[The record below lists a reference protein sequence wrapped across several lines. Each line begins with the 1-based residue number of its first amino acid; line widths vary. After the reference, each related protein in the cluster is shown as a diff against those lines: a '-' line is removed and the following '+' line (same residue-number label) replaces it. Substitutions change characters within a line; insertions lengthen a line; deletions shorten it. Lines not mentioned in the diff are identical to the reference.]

1 MREPQRVRHDFLVE
15 RGKNM
20 NIISKKKQGV
30 IAIICAIAMV
40 VTSLTIYNPREAKAD
55 TDYSQLTYDY
65 KNKGEA
71 YMKGAETT
79 KSQWRVAVDTSQSTG
94 DIVNWMTKGDGNLNF
109 YNDMFMN
116 VTWHGVYLNAT
127 LEINGVKVKDGA
139 EGVQLY
145 AAAEIHVNAKTWI
158 NNNAYNVVKVT
169 SADETQ
175 YVTFIVA
182 TGNKVDTS
190 TEEST
195 ELQKPAA
202 PTGLVANINDLK
214 TNYTIAFAN
223 VATATS
229 YKFYLDGK
237 LVKDITN
244 GGVVTIEELKLE
256 EGKTYTFGVSAVNA
270 AGESDISTVSVTVPS
285 KETETSTGSTEETT
299 EAFDP
304 STITEWTAVKGSTTM
319 SYYIANDAAGKVSV
333 QPEMHGDNLYAA
345 FKIAAKFKSV
355 VLNDESITPRDGAD
369 VEIAKTSFKEG
380 YNKLVVTNF
389 YGNESVTI
397 YFKVEKEEETTT
409 KPYKDGEVLVNESN
423 VIKEVPAYESGNE
436 YQNEYKNSGIKF
448 VNGKKYVAEVVV
460 SSTAAKKIK
469 LVFQKNGEKNNNDWS
484 PVADGYDVEI
494 AAGNKVKITYVFTSN
509 LNVDDGIYDIYLGS
523 VADATTLVFESKK
536 LTTYN
541 EVPAGVQTGIE
552 VVPAPAT
559 YTVTVDGA
567 PTSVAE
573 GSTYTFGD
581 NAQGYY
587 DTTNSVAYASGE
599 KITVNSDITVTSIKL
614 NVAMQKGASVRLA
627 TPTGL
632 RFQTVITS
640 GNDIA
645 VSDILNKDFVTTGTL
660 ITTFDL
666 FSANGNVLDKDSKY
680 TNLDIANSGWYND
693 EVGKF
698 CGSIIKIKTDNY
710 EKKFVGVGYATITYH
725 NGDKYSIYADVNET
739 DNARSIYYVANA
751 VKEAGYKNC
760 DAAQKAIID
769 KYLAK
774 EAF

>member
-1 MREPQRVRHDFLVE
+1 
-15 RGKNM
+15 M
-20 NIISKKKQGV
+20 NVISKKKQGI

-65 KNKGEA
+65 KNKGES

-79 KSQWRVAVDTSQSTG
+79 KSKWRVAVDTSQSTG

-109 YNDMFMN
+109 YGEMFMN
-116 VTWHGVYLNAT
+116 VTWHGVYPDAT
-127 LEINGVKVKDGA
+127 LEINGVKVEEGA
-139 EGVQLY
+139 EGVQAY
-145 AAAEIHVNAKTWI
+145 ASAEIHVNAKTWI

-169 SADETQ
+169 SKDETQ

-195 ELQKPAA
+195 ELQKPVA

-229 YKFYLDGK
+229 YKFYLDGEYK
-237 LVKDITN
+237 KDITN
-244 GGVVTIEELKLE
+244 GGIVTIEELGLKA
-256 EGKTYTFGVSAVNA
+256 GQTYKFGVSAVNK
-270 AGESDISTVSVTVPS
+270 AGESDISEISVTVPS
-285 KETETSTGSTEETT
+285 KETETTGSEETT
-299 EAFDP
+299 ETLDP
-304 STITEWTAVKGSTTM
+304 STIKDWTEVTNSNKTM
-319 SYYIANDAAGKVSV
+319 LYYIANKASDKVSV
-333 QPEMHGDNLYAA
+333 KPEMHGDNLYAA
-345 FKIAAKFKSV
+345 FTLAAKFKSV
-355 VLNDESITPRDGAD
+355 ELNGETIKPREGAD
-369 VEIAKTSFKEG
+369 IEIPKTSFSKE
-380 YNKLVVTNF
+380 YNKLVVTNY
-389 YGNESVTI
+389 YGSETVTI
-397 YFKVEKEEETTT
+397 YFKVVSATEKT
-409 KPYKDGEVLVNESN
+409 KYK
-423 VIKEVPAYESGNE
+423 
-436 YQNEYKNSGIKF
+436 
-448 VNGKKYVAEVVV
+448 
-460 SSTAAKKIK
+460 
-469 LVFQKNGEKNNNDWS
+469 
-484 PVADGYDVEI
+484 
-494 AAGNKVKITYVFTSN
+494 
-509 LNVDDGIYDIYLGS
+509 
-523 VADATTLVFESKK
+523 
-536 LTTYN
+536 
-541 EVPAGVQTGIE
+541 
-552 VVPAPAT
+552 
-559 YTVTVDGA
+559 VTVDGT
-567 PTSVAE
+567 PTEVEE

-666 FSANGNVLDKDSKY
+666 FSANGNVLNKESKY

-710 EKKFVGVGYATITYH
+710 EKKFVGVGYVTIKYNNGKTY
-725 NGDKYSIYADVNET
+725 SVCADVNET

>member
-1 MREPQRVRHDFLVE
+1 
-15 RGKNM
+15 M
-20 NIISKKKQGV
+20 NVISKKKQGI

-65 KNKGEA
+65 KNKGES

-79 KSQWRVAVDTSQSTG
+79 KSKWRVAVDTSQSTG

-109 YNDMFMN
+109 YGEMFMN
-116 VTWHGVYLNAT
+116 VTWHGVYPDAT
-127 LEINGVKVKDGA
+127 LEINGVKVEEGA
-139 EGVQLY
+139 EGVQAY
-145 AAAEIHVNAKTWI
+145 ASAEIHVNAKTWI

-169 SADETQ
+169 SKDETQ

-195 ELQKPAA
+195 ELQKPVA

-229 YKFYLDGK
+229 YKFYLDGEYK
-237 LVKDITN
+237 KDITN
-244 GGVVTIEELKLE
+244 GGIVTIEELGLKA
-256 EGKTYTFGVSAVNA
+256 GQTYKFGVSAVNK
-270 AGESDISTVSVTVPS
+270 AGESDISEISVTVPS
-285 KETETSTGSTEETT
+285 KETETTGSEETT
-299 EAFDP
+299 ETLDP
-304 STITEWTAVKGSTTM
+304 STIKDWTEVKDSKNTM
-319 SYYIANDAAGKVSV
+319 LYYIANKASDKVLV
-333 QPEMHGDNLYAA
+333 KPEMHGDNLYAA
-345 FKIAAKFKSV
+345 FTLAAKFKSV
-355 VLNDESITPRDGAD
+355 ELNGETIIPREGAD
-369 VEIAKTSFKEG
+369 IEIPKTSFSKE
-380 YNKLVVTNF
+380 YNKLVVTNH
-389 YGNESVTI
+389 YGSETVTI
-397 YFKVEKEEETTT
+397 YFKVVSATEKT
-409 KPYKDGEVLVNESN
+409 KYK
-423 VIKEVPAYESGNE
+423 
-436 YQNEYKNSGIKF
+436 
-448 VNGKKYVAEVVV
+448 
-460 SSTAAKKIK
+460 
-469 LVFQKNGEKNNNDWS
+469 
-484 PVADGYDVEI
+484 
-494 AAGNKVKITYVFTSN
+494 
-509 LNVDDGIYDIYLGS
+509 
-523 VADATTLVFESKK
+523 
-536 LTTYN
+536 
-541 EVPAGVQTGIE
+541 
-552 VVPAPAT
+552 
-559 YTVTVDGA
+559 VTVDGT
-567 PTSVAE
+567 PTEVEE

-587 DTTNSVAYASGE
+587 DKTNSVAYASGE

-645 VSDILNKDFVTTGTL
+645 ESDILNKDFVTTGTL

-666 FSANGNVLDKDSKY
+666 FSANGNVLNKDSKY

-698 CGSIIKIKTDNY
+698 CGSIIKIKTGNY

>member
-1 MREPQRVRHDFLVE
+1 
-15 RGKNM
+15 M

-94 DIVNWMTKGDGNLNF
+94 DIVNWMTTGDGNLNF
-109 YNDMFMN
+109 YGDMFMN
-116 VTWHGVYLNAT
+116 VTWHGVYPDAT
-127 LEINGVKVKDGA
+127 LEINGVKVEKGA
-139 EGVQLY
+139 EGVQVY
-145 AAAEIHVNAKTWI
+145 AAAEIHVNAKNWI

-223 VATATS
+223 VPTATS
-229 YKFYLDGK
+229 YKFYLNGTY
-237 LVKDITN
+237 VKDITN

-270 AGESDISTVSVTVPS
+270 AGESAISTVEVKVPS
-285 KETETSTGSTEETT
+285 KETETSSGSTEETT

-304 STITEWTAVKGSTTM
+304 STITDWTAVKGSTTM
-319 SYYIANDAAGKVSV
+319 SYYIANDAATKVSV
-333 QPEMHGDNLYAA
+333 KPEMHGDNLYAA
-345 FKIAAKFKSV
+345 FTLAAKFKSV
-355 VLNDESITPRDGAD
+355 SLNGEAIEPRGGAD

-380 YNKLVVTNF
+380 YDKLEVTDF
-389 YGNESVTI
+389 YGKETVTV
-397 YFKVEKEEETTT
+397 YFKVAKKEETTT

-423 VIKEVPAYESGNE
+423 VTKEVPAYEGGD
-436 YQNEYKNSGIKF
+436 YWQNEYNNAP
-448 VNGKKYVAEVVV
+448 VNYVEGKKYVAEVVV

-469 LVFQKNGEKNNNDWS
+469 MVFQRVGIWDFVDANS
-484 PVADGYDVEI
+484 GYEAEI
-494 AAGNKVKITYVFTSN
+494 AAGNKVKITYVFEATQGKGTDN
-509 LNVDDGIYDIYLGS
+509 GNFDIYLGS

-541 EVPAGVQTGIE
+541 EVPAGVQTGVE
-552 VVPAPAT
+552 VLSAPAT
-559 YTVTVDGA
+559 YTVTVDGT
-567 PTSVAE
+567 PTSVTE

-640 GNDIA
+640 ENDIA
-645 VSDILNKDFVTTGTL
+645 ASDILNKDFVTTGTL

-666 FSANGNVLDKDSKY
+666 FSANGNVLNKDSKY

-760 DAAQKAIID
+760 DDAQKAIID

>member
-1 MREPQRVRHDFLVE
+1 
-15 RGKNM
+15 M
-20 NIISKKKQGV
+20 NVISKKKQGI

-65 KNKGEA
+65 KNKGES

-79 KSQWRVAVDTSQSTG
+79 KSKWRVAVDTSQSTG

-109 YNDMFMN
+109 YGEMFMN
-116 VTWHGVYLNAT
+116 VTWHGVYPDAT
-127 LEINGVKVKDGA
+127 LEINGVKVEEGA
-139 EGVQLY
+139 EGVQAY
-145 AAAEIHVNAKTWI
+145 ASAEIHVNAKTWI

-169 SADETQ
+169 SKDETQ

-195 ELQKPAA
+195 ELQKPVA
-202 PTGLVANINDLK
+202 PTGLVANVNDLK

-229 YKFYLDGK
+229 YKFYLDGEYK
-237 LVKDITN
+237 KDITN
-244 GGVVTIEELKLE
+244 GGIVTIEELGLKA
-256 EGKTYTFGVSAVNA
+256 GQTYKFGVSAVNK
-270 AGESDISTVSVTVPS
+270 AGESDISEISVTVPS
-285 KETETSTGSTEETT
+285 KETETTGSEETT
-299 EAFDP
+299 ETLDP
-304 STITEWTAVKGSTTM
+304 STIKDWTEVKYSKNTM
-319 SYYIANDAAGKVSV
+319 LYYIANKASDKVSV
-333 QPEMHGDNLYAA
+333 KPEMHGDNLYAA
-345 FKIAAKFKSV
+345 FTLAAKFKSV
-355 VLNDESITPRDGAD
+355 ELNGETIIPREGAD
-369 VEIAKTSFKEG
+369 IEIPKTSFSKE
-380 YNKLVVTNF
+380 YNKLVVTNH
-389 YGNESVTI
+389 YGSETVTI
-397 YFKVEKEEETTT
+397 YFKVVSATEKT
-409 KPYKDGEVLVNESN
+409 KYK
-423 VIKEVPAYESGNE
+423 
-436 YQNEYKNSGIKF
+436 
-448 VNGKKYVAEVVV
+448 
-460 SSTAAKKIK
+460 
-469 LVFQKNGEKNNNDWS
+469 
-484 PVADGYDVEI
+484 
-494 AAGNKVKITYVFTSN
+494 
-509 LNVDDGIYDIYLGS
+509 
-523 VADATTLVFESKK
+523 
-536 LTTYN
+536 
-541 EVPAGVQTGIE
+541 
-552 VVPAPAT
+552 
-559 YTVTVDGA
+559 VTVDGT
-567 PTSVAE
+567 PTEVEE

-587 DTTNSVAYASGE
+587 DKTNSVAYASGE
-599 KITVNSDITVTSIKL
+599 KITVNCDITVTSIKL

-645 VSDILNKDFVTTGTL
+645 ASDILNKDFVTTGTL

-666 FSANGNVLDKDSKY
+666 FSANGNVLNKDSKY

-698 CGSIIKIKTDNY
+698 CGSIIKIKTGNY

>member
-1 MREPQRVRHDFLVE
+1 
-15 RGKNM
+15 M

-94 DIVNWMTKGDGNLNF
+94 DIVNWMTTGDGNLNF
-109 YNDMFMN
+109 YGEMFMN
-116 VTWHGVYLNAT
+116 VTWHGVYPDAT
-127 LEINGVKVKDGA
+127 LEINGVKVEKGA
-139 EGVQLY
+139 EGVQVY
-145 AAAEIHVNAKTWI
+145 EAAEIHVNAKNWI

-237 LVKDITN
+237 FVKDITN

-285 KETETSTGSTEETT
+285 KETETTKGSEETT
-299 EAFDP
+299 ETFDP
-304 STITEWTAVKGSTTM
+304 STITEWTAVGGSTTM

-333 QPEMHGDNLYAA
+333 KPEMHGDSLYAA
-345 FKIAAKFKSV
+345 FALAAKFKSV
-355 VLNDESITPRDGAD
+355 VLNDESITPRGGAD

-380 YNKLVVTNF
+380 YNKLVVTDF
-389 YGNESVTI
+389 YGKESVTI

-409 KPYKDGEVLVNESN
+409 KPYKDGEVLVNDSN
-423 VIKEVPAYESGNE
+423 VTKEVPAYENGD
-436 YQNEYKNSGIKF
+436 YWQNEYNNAP
-448 VNGKKYVAEVVV
+448 VNYVKGKKYVAEVVV

-469 LVFQKNGEKNNNDWS
+469 LVFQRVNIWDFVDANS
-484 PVADGYDVEI
+484 GYEAEI
-494 AAGNKVKITYVFTSN
+494 AAGNKVKITYVFEATQETDN
-509 LNVDDGIYDIYLGS
+509 GNFDIYLGS

-541 EVPAGVQTGIE
+541 EVPAGVQTGVE
-552 VVPAPAT
+552 VVSAPAT
-559 YTVTVDGA
+559 YTVTVDGT
-567 PTSVAE
+567 PTSVTE

-599 KITVNSDITVTSIKL
+599 TITVNSNITVTSINL

-698 CGSIIKIKTDNY
+698 CGSIIKIKTGNY

-751 VKEAGYKNC
+751 VKDAGYKNC

>member
-1 MREPQRVRHDFLVE
+1 
-15 RGKNM
+15 M
-20 NIISKKKQGV
+20 NVISKKKQGI

-40 VTSLTIYNPREAKAD
+40 VTSLTIYNSREAKAD

-65 KNKGEA
+65 KNKGES

-79 KSQWRVAVDTSQSTG
+79 KSKWRVAVDTSQSTG

-109 YNDMFMN
+109 YGEMFMN
-116 VTWHGVYLNAT
+116 VTWHGVYPDAT
-127 LEINGVKVKDGA
+127 LEINGVKVEEGA
-139 EGVQLY
+139 EGVQVY
-145 AAAEIHVNAKTWI
+145 ASAEIHVNAKTWI

-169 SADETQ
+169 SKDETQ

-195 ELQKPAA
+195 ELQKPVA
-202 PTGLVANINDLK
+202 PTGLVANVNDLK

-229 YKFYLDGK
+229 YKFYLDGEYK
-237 LVKDITN
+237 KDITN
-244 GGVVTIEELKLE
+244 GGIVTIEELGLKA
-256 EGKTYTFGVSAVNA
+256 GQTYKFGVSAVNK
-270 AGESDISTVSVTVPS
+270 AGESDISEISVTVPS
-285 KETETSTGSTEETT
+285 KETETTGSEETT
-299 EAFDP
+299 ETLDP
-304 STITEWTAVKGSTTM
+304 STIKDWTEVKDSKNTM
-319 SYYIANDAAGKVSV
+319 LYYIANKASDKVSV
-333 QPEMHGDNLYAA
+333 KPEMHGDNLYAA
-345 FKIAAKFKSV
+345 FTLAAKFKSV
-355 VLNDESITPRDGAD
+355 ELNGETIIPREGAD
-369 VEIAKTSFKEG
+369 IEIPKTSFSKE
-380 YNKLVVTNF
+380 YNKLVVTNH
-389 YGNESVTI
+389 YGSETVTI
-397 YFKVEKEEETTT
+397 YFKVVSATEKT
-409 KPYKDGEVLVNESN
+409 KYK
-423 VIKEVPAYESGNE
+423 
-436 YQNEYKNSGIKF
+436 
-448 VNGKKYVAEVVV
+448 
-460 SSTAAKKIK
+460 
-469 LVFQKNGEKNNNDWS
+469 
-484 PVADGYDVEI
+484 
-494 AAGNKVKITYVFTSN
+494 
-509 LNVDDGIYDIYLGS
+509 
-523 VADATTLVFESKK
+523 
-536 LTTYN
+536 
-541 EVPAGVQTGIE
+541 
-552 VVPAPAT
+552 
-559 YTVTVDGA
+559 VTVDGT
-567 PTSVAE
+567 PTEVEE

-587 DTTNSVAYASGE
+587 DKTNSVAYASGE

-645 VSDILNKDFVTTGTL
+645 ASDILNKDFVTTGTL

-666 FSANGNVLDKDSKY
+666 FSANGNVLNKDSKY

-698 CGSIIKIKTDNY
+698 CGSIIKIKTGNY

>member
-1 MREPQRVRHDFLVE
+1 
-15 RGKNM
+15 M

-94 DIVNWMTKGDGNLNF
+94 DIVNWMTTGDGNLNF
-109 YNDMFMN
+109 YGDMFMN
-116 VTWHGVYLNAT
+116 VTWHGVYPDAT
-127 LEINGVKVKDGA
+127 LEINGVKVEKGA
-139 EGVQLY
+139 EGVQVY
-145 AAAEIHVNAKTWI
+145 AAAEIHVNAKNWI

-202 PTGLVANINDLK
+202 PAGLVANINALNTD
-214 TNYTIAFAN
+214 YTIAFAN

-229 YKFYLDGK
+229 YKFYLDGTY
-237 LVKDITN
+237 VKDITN
-244 GGVVTIEELKLE
+244 GGIVTIEELKLE

-270 AGESDISTVSVTVPS
+270 AGESDISTVQVKVPS
-285 KETETSTGSTEETT
+285 KETETSSGSTEETT

-304 STITEWTAVKGSTTM
+304 STITDWTAVKGSTTM
-319 SYYIANDAAGKVSV
+319 SYYIANDAATKVSV
-333 QPEMHGDNLYAA
+333 KPEMHGDNLYAA
-345 FKIAAKFKSV
+345 FTLAAKFKSV
-355 VLNDESITPRDGAD
+355 SLNGEAIEPRGGAD

-380 YNKLVVTNF
+380 YNKLEVTDF
-389 YGNESVTI
+389 YGKETVTV
-397 YFKVEKEEETTT
+397 YFKVAKKEETTT

-423 VIKEVPAYESGNE
+423 VTKEVPAYEGGV
-436 YQNEYKNSGIKF
+436 YWQNEYNNAP
-448 VNGKKYVAEVVV
+448 VNYVEGKKYVAEVVV

-469 LVFQKNGEKNNNDWS
+469 MVFQRVGIWDFVDAHS
-484 PVADGYDVEI
+484 GYEAEI
-494 AAGNKVKITYVFTSN
+494 AAGNKVKITYVFEATQGKGTDN
-509 LNVDDGIYDIYLGS
+509 GNFDIYLGS

-541 EVPAGVQTGIE
+541 EVPAGVQTGVE
-552 VVPAPAT
+552 VLSAPAT
-559 YTVTVDGA
+559 YTVTVDGT
-567 PTSVAE
+567 PTSVTE

-599 KITVNSDITVTSIKL
+599 TITVNSNITVTSINL

-666 FSANGNVLDKDSKY
+666 FSANGSVLDKDSKY
-680 TNLDIANSGWYND
+680 TTLDIANSGWYND

-698 CGSIIKIKTDNY
+698 CGSIIKIKKDNY
-710 EKKFVGVGYATITYH
+710 EKKFIGVGYVTITYN
-725 NGDKYSIYADVNET
+725 NGDTYSVCADVNET

-751 VKEAGYKNC
+751 VKDAGYKNC
-760 DAAQKAIID
+760 DETQKSIID

>member
-1 MREPQRVRHDFLVE
+1 
-15 RGKNM
+15 M
-20 NIISKKKQGV
+20 NVISKKKQGI

-65 KNKGEA
+65 KNKGES

-79 KSQWRVAVDTSQSTG
+79 KSKWRVAVDTSQSTG

-109 YNDMFMN
+109 YGEMFMN
-116 VTWHGVYLNAT
+116 VTWHGVYPDAT
-127 LEINGVKVKDGA
+127 LEINGVKVEEGA
-139 EGVQLY
+139 EGVQAY
-145 AAAEIHVNAKTWI
+145 ASAEIHVNAKTWI

-169 SADETQ
+169 SKDETQ

-195 ELQKPAA
+195 ELQKPVA

-229 YKFYLDGK
+229 YKFYLDGEYK
-237 LVKDITN
+237 KDITN
-244 GGVVTIEELKLE
+244 GGIVTIEELGLKA
-256 EGKTYTFGVSAVNA
+256 GQTYKFGVSAVNK
-270 AGESDISTVSVTVPS
+270 AGESDISEISVTVPS
-285 KETETSTGSTEETT
+285 KETETTGSEETT
-299 EAFDP
+299 ETLDP
-304 STITEWTAVKGSTTM
+304 STIKDWTEVKGSNNTIL
-319 SYYIANDAAGKVSV
+319 YYIANKASDKVSV
-333 QPEMHGDNLYAA
+333 KPEMHGDNLYAA
-345 FKIAAKFKSV
+345 FTLAAKFKSV
-355 VLNDESITPRDGAD
+355 ELNGETIKPREGAD
-369 VEIAKTSFKEG
+369 IEIPKTSFSKE
-380 YNKLVVTNF
+380 YNKLVVTNY
-389 YGNESVTI
+389 YGKESVTI
-397 YFKVEKEEETTT
+397 YFKVVSATEKT
-409 KPYKDGEVLVNESN
+409 KYK
-423 VIKEVPAYESGNE
+423 
-436 YQNEYKNSGIKF
+436 
-448 VNGKKYVAEVVV
+448 
-460 SSTAAKKIK
+460 
-469 LVFQKNGEKNNNDWS
+469 
-484 PVADGYDVEI
+484 
-494 AAGNKVKITYVFTSN
+494 
-509 LNVDDGIYDIYLGS
+509 
-523 VADATTLVFESKK
+523 
-536 LTTYN
+536 
-541 EVPAGVQTGIE
+541 
-552 VVPAPAT
+552 
-559 YTVTVDGA
+559 VTVDGT
-567 PTSVAE
+567 PTEVEE

-645 VSDILNKDFVTTGTL
+645 ASDILNKDFVTTGTL

-666 FSANGNVLDKDSKY
+666 FSANGNVLNKDSKY

>member
-1 MREPQRVRHDFLVE
+1 
-15 RGKNM
+15 M

-94 DIVNWMTKGDGNLNF
+94 DIVNWMTTGAGNLNF
-109 YNDMFMN
+109 YGEMFMN
-116 VTWHGVYLNAT
+116 VTWHGVYPDAT
-127 LEINGVKVKDGA
+127 LEINGVKVEKGA
-139 EGVQLY
+139 EGVQVY
-145 AAAEIHVNAKTWI
+145 AAAEIHVNAKNWI

-202 PTGLVANINDLK
+202 PIGLVANINDLK

-237 LVKDITN
+237 FVKDITN

-285 KETETSTGSTEETT
+285 KETETTKGSEETT
-299 EAFDP
+299 ETFDP
-304 STITEWTAVKGSTTM
+304 STITEWTAVGGSTTM

-333 QPEMHGDNLYAA
+333 KPEMHGDSLYAA
-345 FKIAAKFKSV
+345 FALAAKFKSV
-355 VLNDESITPRDGAD
+355 VLNDESITPRGGAD

-380 YNKLVVTNF
+380 YNKLVVTDF
-389 YGNESVTI
+389 YGKESVTI

-409 KPYKDGEVLVNESN
+409 KPYKDGEVLVNDSN
-423 VIKEVPAYESGNE
+423 VTKEVPAYENGD
-436 YQNEYKNSGIKF
+436 YWQNEYNNAP
-448 VNGKKYVAEVVV
+448 VNYVKGKKYVAEVVV

-469 LVFQKNGEKNNNDWS
+469 LVFQRVNIWDFVDANS
-484 PVADGYDVEI
+484 GYEAEI
-494 AAGNKVKITYVFTSN
+494 AAGNKVKITYVFEATQETDN
-509 LNVDDGIYDIYLGS
+509 GNFDIYLGS

-541 EVPAGVQTGIE
+541 EVPAGVQTGVE
-552 VVPAPAT
+552 VVSAPAT
-559 YTVTVDGA
+559 YTVTVDGT
-567 PTSVAE
+567 PTSVTE

-599 KITVNSDITVTSIKL
+599 TITVNSNITVTSINL

-698 CGSIIKIKTDNY
+698 CGSIIKIKTGNY

-751 VKEAGYKNC
+751 VKDAGYKNC

>member
-1 MREPQRVRHDFLVE
+1 
-15 RGKNM
+15 M

-94 DIVNWMTKGDGNLNF
+94 DIVNWMTTGDGNLNF
-109 YNDMFMN
+109 YNEMFMN
-116 VTWHGVYLNAT
+116 VTWHGVYPDAT
-127 LEINGVKVKDGA
+127 LEINGVKVEKGA
-139 EGVQLY
+139 EGVQVY
-145 AAAEIHVNAKTWI
+145 AAAEIHVNAKNWI

-202 PTGLVANINDLK
+202 PIGLVANINDLK

-237 LVKDITN
+237 FVKDITN

-285 KETETSTGSTEETT
+285 KETETTKGSEETT
-299 EAFDP
+299 ETFDP
-304 STITEWTAVKGSTTM
+304 STITEWTAVGGSTTM

-333 QPEMHGDNLYAA
+333 KPEMHGDSLYAA
-345 FKIAAKFKSV
+345 FALAAKFKSV
-355 VLNDESITPRDGAD
+355 VLNDESITPRGGAD

-380 YNKLVVTNF
+380 YNKLVVTDF
-389 YGNESVTI
+389 YGKESVTI

-409 KPYKDGEVLVNESN
+409 KPYKDGEVLVNDSN
-423 VIKEVPAYESGNE
+423 VTKEVPAYENGD
-436 YQNEYKNSGIKF
+436 YWQNEYNNAP
-448 VNGKKYVAEVVV
+448 VNYVKGKKYVAEVVV

-469 LVFQKNGEKNNNDWS
+469 LVFQRVNIWDFVDANS
-484 PVADGYDVEI
+484 GYEAEI
-494 AAGNKVKITYVFTSN
+494 AAGNKVKITYVFEATQETDN
-509 LNVDDGIYDIYLGS
+509 GNFDIYLGS

-541 EVPAGVQTGIE
+541 EVPAGVQTGVE
-552 VVPAPAT
+552 VVSAPAT
-559 YTVTVDGA
+559 YTVTVDGT
-567 PTSVAE
+567 PTSVTE

-599 KITVNSDITVTSIKL
+599 TITVNSNITVTSINL

-698 CGSIIKIKTDNY
+698 CGSIIKIKTGNY

-751 VKEAGYKNC
+751 VKDAGYKNC

>member
-1 MREPQRVRHDFLVE
+1 
-15 RGKNM
+15 M

-94 DIVNWMTKGDGNLNF
+94 DIVNWMTTGDGNLNF
-109 YNDMFMN
+109 YGEMFMN
-116 VTWHGVYLNAT
+116 VTWHGVYPDAT
-127 LEINGVKVKDGA
+127 LEINGVKVEKGA
-139 EGVQLY
+139 EGVQVY
-145 AAAEIHVNAKTWI
+145 AAAEIHVNAKNWI

-237 LVKDITN
+237 FVKDITN

-285 KETETSTGSTEETT
+285 KETETTKGSEETT
-299 EAFDP
+299 ETFDP
-304 STITEWTAVKGSTTM
+304 STITEWTAVGGSTTM

-333 QPEMHGDNLYAA
+333 KPEMHGDSLYAA
-345 FKIAAKFKSV
+345 FALAAKFKSV
-355 VLNDESITPRDGAD
+355 VLNDESITPRGGAD

-380 YNKLVVTNF
+380 YNKLVVTDF
-389 YGNESVTI
+389 YGKESVTI

-409 KPYKDGEVLVNESN
+409 KPYKDGEVLVNDSN
-423 VIKEVPAYESGNE
+423 VTKEVPAYENGD
-436 YQNEYKNSGIKF
+436 YWQNEYNNAP
-448 VNGKKYVAEVVV
+448 VNYVKGKKYVAEVVV

-469 LVFQKNGEKNNNDWS
+469 LVFQVVNIWDFVDANS
-484 PVADGYDVEI
+484 GYEAEI
-494 AAGNKVKITYVFTSN
+494 AAGNKVKITYVFEATQETDN
-509 LNVDDGIYDIYLGS
+509 GNFDIYLGS

-541 EVPAGVQTGIE
+541 EVPAGVQTGVE
-552 VVPAPAT
+552 VVSAPAT
-559 YTVTVDGA
+559 YTVTVDGT
-567 PTSVAE
+567 PTSVTE

-599 KITVNSDITVTSIKL
+599 TITVNSNITVTSINL

-698 CGSIIKIKTDNY
+698 CGSIIKIKTGNY

-751 VKEAGYKNC
+751 VKDAGYKNC

>member
-1 MREPQRVRHDFLVE
+1 
-15 RGKNM
+15 M

-94 DIVNWMTKGDGNLNF
+94 DIVNWMTTGDGNLNF
-109 YNDMFMN
+109 YGEMFMN
-116 VTWHGVYLNAT
+116 VTWHGVYPDAT
-127 LEINGVKVKDGA
+127 LEINGVKVEKGA
-139 EGVQLY
+139 EGVQVY
-145 AAAEIHVNAKTWI
+145 AAAEIHVNAKNWI

-237 LVKDITN
+237 FVKDITN

-285 KETETSTGSTEETT
+285 KETETTKGSEETT
-299 EAFDP
+299 ETFDP
-304 STITEWTAVKGSTTM
+304 STITEWTAVGGSTTM

-333 QPEMHGDNLYAA
+333 KPEMHGDSLYAA
-345 FKIAAKFKSV
+345 FALAAKFKSV
-355 VLNDESITPRDGAD
+355 VLNDESIIPRGGAY
-369 VEIAKTSFKEG
+369 VEIAKISFKEG
-380 YNKLVVTNF
+380 YNKLVVTDF
-389 YGNESVTI
+389 YGKESVTI

-409 KPYKDGEVLVNESN
+409 KPYKDGEVLVNDSN
-423 VIKEVPAYESGNE
+423 VTKEVPAYENGD
-436 YQNEYKNSGIKF
+436 YWQNEYNNAP
-448 VNGKKYVAEVVV
+448 VNYVKGKKYVAEVVV

-469 LVFQKNGEKNNNDWS
+469 LVFQRVNIWDFVDANS
-484 PVADGYDVEI
+484 GYEAEI
-494 AAGNKVKITYVFTSN
+494 AAGNKVKITYVFEATQETDN
-509 LNVDDGIYDIYLGS
+509 GNFDIYLGS

-541 EVPAGVQTGIE
+541 EVPAGVQTGVE

-573 GSTYTFGD
+573 GSTYTFGN

-587 DTTNSVAYASGE
+587 DTTNKVAYASGE

-698 CGSIIKIKTDNY
+698 CGSIIKIKTGNY

-751 VKEAGYKNC
+751 VKDAGYKNC

>member
-1 MREPQRVRHDFLVE
+1 
-15 RGKNM
+15 M

-94 DIVNWMTKGDGNLNF
+94 DIVNWMTTGDGNLNF
-109 YNDMFMN
+109 YGEMFMN
-116 VTWHGVYLNAT
+116 VTWHGVYPDAT
-127 LEINGVKVKDGA
+127 LEINGVKVEKGA
-139 EGVQLY
+139 EGVQVY
-145 AAAEIHVNAKTWI
+145 AAAEIHVNAKNWI

-202 PTGLVANINDLK
+202 PIGLVANINDLK

-237 LVKDITN
+237 FVKDITN
-244 GGVVTIEELKLE
+244 GGVVIIEELKLE

-285 KETETSTGSTEETT
+285 KETETTKGSEETT
-299 EAFDP
+299 ETFDP
-304 STITEWTAVKGSTTM
+304 STITEWTAVGGSTTM

-333 QPEMHGDNLYAA
+333 KPEMHGDSLYAA
-345 FKIAAKFKSV
+345 FALAAKFKSV
-355 VLNDESITPRDGAD
+355 VLNDESITPRGGAD

-380 YNKLVVTNF
+380 YNKLVVTDF
-389 YGNESVTI
+389 YGKESVTI

-409 KPYKDGEVLVNESN
+409 KPYKDGEVLVNDSN
-423 VIKEVPAYESGNE
+423 VTKEVPAYENG
-436 YQNEYKNSGIKF
+436 YYWQNEYNNAP
-448 VNGKKYVAEVVV
+448 VNYVKGKKYVAEVVV

-469 LVFQKNGEKNNNDWS
+469 LVFQRVNIWDFVDANS
-484 PVADGYDVEI
+484 GYEAEI
-494 AAGNKVKITYVFTSN
+494 AAGNKVKITYVFEATQETDN
-509 LNVDDGIYDIYLGS
+509 GNFDIYLGS

-541 EVPAGVQTGIE
+541 EVPAGVQTGVE
-552 VVPAPAT
+552 VVSAPAT
-559 YTVTVDGA
+559 YTVTVDGT
-567 PTSVAE
+567 PTSVTE

-599 KITVNSDITVTSIKL
+599 TITVNSNITVTSINL

-698 CGSIIKIKTDNY
+698 CGSIIKIKTGNY

-751 VKEAGYKNC
+751 VKDAGYKNC

>member
-1 MREPQRVRHDFLVE
+1 
-15 RGKNM
+15 M

-30 IAIICAIAMV
+30 IAIICAIAMI

-116 VTWHGVYLNAT
+116 VTWHGVYPNAT
-127 LEINGVKVKDGA
+127 LEINGVKVEDGA
-139 EGVQLY
+139 EGVKVY
-145 AAAEIHVNAKTWI
+145 AAEIHVNAKTWI

-169 SADETQ
+169 SADKTQ

-202 PTGLVANINDLK
+202 PTGLAANINDLK

-223 VATATS
+223 VPTATS
-229 YKFYLDGK
+229 YKFYLNGTY
-237 LVKDITN
+237 VKDITN

-256 EGKTYTFGVSAVNA
+256 EGKTYTFGVSAVNK
-270 AGESDISTVSVTVPS
+270 AGESAISTVEVKVPS
-285 KETETSTGSTEETT
+285 KETETTGPEETT

-304 STITEWTAVKGSTTM
+304 STITEWTAVVGSTKM

-409 KPYKDGEVLVNESN
+409 PSYTDGEVLVNETN
-423 VIKEVPAYESGNE
+423 VTKEVPAYTGGD
-436 YQNEYKNSGIKF
+436 YWQNEYNNAP
-448 VNGKKYVAEVVV
+448 VNYVAGKKYVAEVVV
-460 SSTAAKKIK
+460 SSTATKKIK
-469 LVFQKNGEKNNNDWS
+469 MVFQRVGIWDFVDANS
-484 PVADGYDVEI
+484 GYEAEI
-494 AAGNKVKITYVFTSN
+494 AAGNKVKITYVFEATQKTDN
-509 LNVDDGIYDIYLGS
+509 GNFDIYLGS

-541 EVPAGVQTGIE
+541 EVPAGVQTGVE

-559 YTVTVDGA
+559 YTVTVDGKKETVQEGTAITA
-567 PTSVAE
+567 PAD
-573 GSTYTFGD
+573 G
-581 NAQGYY
+581 QGYY
-587 DTTNSVAYASGE
+587 DVNKKVAYAPGTS
-599 KITVNSDITVTSIKL
+599 ITVESDMTLKSIDL
-614 NVAMQKGASVRLA
+614 HVAMASGASIRLA
-627 TPTGL
+627 APTGL
-632 RFQTVITS
+632 RFQTIITS
-640 GNDIA
+640 NGNLSETELNDIL
-645 VSDILNKDFVTTGTL
+645 DQNKKIVNTGTL
-660 ITTFDL
+660 ITAYNL
-666 FSANGNVLDKDSKY
+666 FTSNANKLEKDSDY
-680 TNLDIANSGWYND
+680 ANLDIANSGWYKN
-693 EVGKF
+693 EIGKF
-698 CGSIIKIKTDNY
+698 CGSIIKIKKENY
-710 EKKFVGVGYATITYH
+710 GRKFIAVGYATINYE
-725 NGDKYSIYADVNET
+725 NGEPKTVYASVTENNAKSIKYIAEKIIDADE
-739 DNARSIYYVANA
+739 
-751 VKEAGYKNC
+751 YKNYT
-760 DAAQKAIID
+760 DAQKAVINAYID
-769 KYLAK
+769 GK
-774 EAF
+774 EISE

>member
-1 MREPQRVRHDFLVE
+1 
-15 RGKNM
+15 M
-20 NIISKKKQGV
+20 NVISKKKQGI

-65 KNKGEA
+65 KNKGES

-79 KSQWRVAVDTSQSTG
+79 KSKWRVAVDTYQSTG

-109 YNDMFMN
+109 YGEMFMN
-116 VTWHGVYLNAT
+116 VTWHGVYPDAT
-127 LEINGVKVKDGA
+127 LEINGVKVEEGA
-139 EGVQLY
+139 EGVQAY
-145 AAAEIHVNAKTWI
+145 ASAEIHVNAKTWI

-169 SADETQ
+169 SKDETQ

-195 ELQKPAA
+195 ELQKPVA

-229 YKFYLDGK
+229 YKFYLDGEYK
-237 LVKDITN
+237 KDITN
-244 GGVVTIEELKLE
+244 GGIVTIEEFGLKA
-256 EGKTYTFGVSAVNA
+256 GQTYKFGVSAVNK
-270 AGESDISTVSVTVPS
+270 AGESDISEISVTVPS
-285 KETETSTGSTEETT
+285 KETETTGSEETT
-299 EAFDP
+299 ETLDP
-304 STITEWTAVKGSTTM
+304 STIKDWTEVKDSKNTM
-319 SYYIANDAAGKVSV
+319 LYYIANKASDKVSV
-333 QPEMHGDNLYAA
+333 KPEMHGDNLYAA
-345 FKIAAKFKSV
+345 FTLAAKFKSV
-355 VLNDESITPRDGAD
+355 ELNGETIIPREGAD
-369 VEIAKTSFKEG
+369 IEIPKTSFSKE
-380 YNKLVVTNF
+380 YNKLVVTNH
-389 YGNESVTI
+389 YGSETVTI
-397 YFKVEKEEETTT
+397 YFKVVSATEKT
-409 KPYKDGEVLVNESN
+409 KYK
-423 VIKEVPAYESGNE
+423 
-436 YQNEYKNSGIKF
+436 
-448 VNGKKYVAEVVV
+448 
-460 SSTAAKKIK
+460 
-469 LVFQKNGEKNNNDWS
+469 
-484 PVADGYDVEI
+484 
-494 AAGNKVKITYVFTSN
+494 
-509 LNVDDGIYDIYLGS
+509 
-523 VADATTLVFESKK
+523 
-536 LTTYN
+536 
-541 EVPAGVQTGIE
+541 
-552 VVPAPAT
+552 
-559 YTVTVDGA
+559 VTVDGT
-567 PTSVAE
+567 PTEVEE

-587 DTTNSVAYASGE
+587 DKTNSVAYASGE

-645 VSDILNKDFVTTGTL
+645 ASDILNKDFVTTGTL

-666 FSANGNVLDKDSKY
+666 FSANGNVLNKDSKY

-698 CGSIIKIKTDNY
+698 CGSIIKIKTGNY

>member
-1 MREPQRVRHDFLVE
+1 
-15 RGKNM
+15 M

-55 TDYSQLTYDY
+55 TS
-65 KNKGEA
+65 
-71 YMKGAETT
+71 
-79 KSQWRVAVDTSQSTG
+79 VAVDGKQYSVTVSDGSAWTG
-94 DIVNWMTKGDGNLNF
+94 FVCQGIFDSARIHFAWGIGVDANSITASINENELKIDGKNANGMFIPLTEVSGLEIGSYEIVVKATTIASESSPAKEIIAK
-109 YNDMFMN
+109 
-116 VTWHGVYLNAT
+116 AT
-127 LEINGVKVKDGA
+127 LKIEKV
-139 EGVQLY
+139 EG
-145 AAAEIHVNAKTWI
+145 T
-158 NNNAYNVVKVT
+158 
-169 SADETQ
+169 
-175 YVTFIVA
+175 
-182 TGNKVDTS
+182 
-190 TEEST
+190 T
-195 ELQKPAA
+195 ELQKPVA

-223 VATATS
+223 VPTATS
-229 YKFYLDGK
+229 YKFYLNGTY
-237 LVKDITN
+237 VKDITN

-256 EGKTYTFGVSAVNA
+256 EGKTYTFGVRAVNA
-270 AGESDISTVSVTVPS
+270 AGESDISTVEVKVPS

-304 STITEWTAVKGSTTM
+304 STITKWTAVKGSTTM

-333 QPEMHGDNLYAA
+333 KPEMHGDNLYAA
-345 FKIAAKFKSV
+345 FALAAKFKSV

-397 YFKVEKEEETTT
+397 YFKVAKEEETTA

-423 VIKEVPAYESGNE
+423 VTKEVPAYKDGN
-436 YQNEYKNSGIKF
+436 YWQNEYNNAP
-448 VNGKKYVAEVVV
+448 VNYVEGKKYVAEVVV

-469 LVFQKNGEKNNNDWS
+469 LVFQRVNIWDFVDANG
-484 PVADGYDVEI
+484 GYEAEI
-494 AAGNKVKITYVFTSN
+494 AAGNKVKITYVFEAIKDKGTDN
-509 LNVDDGIYDIYLGS
+509 GNFDIYLGS

-541 EVPAGVQTGIE
+541 EVPAGVKTGVE
-552 VVPAPAT
+552 VLSAPAT

>member
-1 MREPQRVRHDFLVE
+1 
-15 RGKNM
+15 M

-94 DIVNWMTKGDGNLNF
+94 DIVNWMTTGDGNLNF
-109 YNDMFMN
+109 YGEMFMN
-116 VTWHGVYLNAT
+116 VTWHGVYPDAT
-127 LEINGVKVKDGA
+127 LEINGVKVEKGA
-139 EGVQLY
+139 EGVQVY
-145 AAAEIHVNAKTWI
+145 AAAEIHVNAKNWI

-237 LVKDITN
+237 FVKDITN

-285 KETETSTGSTEETT
+285 KETETTKGSEETT
-299 EAFDP
+299 ETFDP
-304 STITEWTAVKGSTTM
+304 STITEWTAVGGSTTM

-333 QPEMHGDNLYAA
+333 KPEMHGDSLYAA
-345 FKIAAKFKSV
+345 FALAAKFKSV
-355 VLNDESITPRDGAD
+355 VLNDESITPRGGAD

-380 YNKLVVTNF
+380 YNKLVVTDF
-389 YGNESVTI
+389 YGKESVTI

-409 KPYKDGEVLVNESN
+409 KPYKDGEVLVNDSN
-423 VIKEVPAYESGNE
+423 VTKEVPAYENGD
-436 YQNEYKNSGIKF
+436 YWQNEYNNAP
-448 VNGKKYVAEVVV
+448 VNYVKGKKYVAEVVV

-469 LVFQKNGEKNNNDWS
+469 LVFQRVNIWDFVDANS
-484 PVADGYDVEI
+484 GYEAEI
-494 AAGNKVKITYVFTSN
+494 AAGNKVKITYVFEATQETDN
-509 LNVDDGIYDIYLGS
+509 GNFDIYLGS

-541 EVPAGVQTGIE
+541 EVPAGVQTGVE
-552 VVPAPAT
+552 VVSAPAT
-559 YTVTVDGA
+559 YTVTVDGT
-567 PTSVAE
+567 PTSVTE

-599 KITVNSDITVTSIKL
+599 TITVNSNITVTSINL

-666 FSANGNVLDKDSKY
+666 FSANGNVLDKDSEY

-698 CGSIIKIKTDNY
+698 CGSIIKIKTGNY

-751 VKEAGYKNC
+751 VKDAGYKNC

>member
-1 MREPQRVRHDFLVE
+1 
-15 RGKNM
+15 M

-30 IAIICAIAMV
+30 IAIICAIAMI

-94 DIVNWMTKGDGNLNF
+94 DIVNWMTTGDGNLNF
-109 YNDMFMN
+109 YGEMFMN
-116 VTWHGVYLNAT
+116 VTWHGVYPDAT
-127 LEINGVKVKDGA
+127 LEINGVKVEKGA
-139 EGVQLY
+139 EGVQVY
-145 AAAEIHVNAKTWI
+145 AAAEIHVNAKNWI

-237 LVKDITN
+237 FVKDITN

-285 KETETSTGSTEETT
+285 KETETTKGSEETT
-299 EAFDP
+299 ETFDP
-304 STITEWTAVKGSTTM
+304 STITEWTAVGGSTTM

-333 QPEMHGDNLYAA
+333 KPEMHGDSLYAA
-345 FKIAAKFKSV
+345 FALAAKFKSV
-355 VLNDESITPRDGAD
+355 VLNDESITPRGGAD

-380 YNKLVVTNF
+380 YNKLVVTDF
-389 YGNESVTI
+389 YGKESVTI

-409 KPYKDGEVLVNESN
+409 KPYKDGEVLVNDSN
-423 VIKEVPAYESGNE
+423 VTKEVPAYENGD
-436 YQNEYKNSGIKF
+436 YWQNEYNNAP
-448 VNGKKYVAEVVV
+448 VNYVKGKKYVAEVVV

-469 LVFQKNGEKNNNDWS
+469 LVFQRVNIWDFVDANS
-484 PVADGYDVEI
+484 GYEAEI
-494 AAGNKVKITYVFTSN
+494 AAGNKVKITYVFEATQETDN
-509 LNVDDGIYDIYLGS
+509 GNFDIYLGS

-541 EVPAGVQTGIE
+541 EVPAGVQTGVE
-552 VVPAPAT
+552 VVSAPAT
-559 YTVTVDGA
+559 YTVTVDGT
-567 PTSVAE
+567 PTSVTE

-599 KITVNSDITVTSIKL
+599 TITVNSNITVTSIKL

-640 GNDIA
+640 ENDIA

-666 FSANGNVLDKDSKY
+666 FSANGNVLNKDSKY

-710 EKKFVGVGYATITYH
+710 EKKFVGVGYVTIKYNNGKTY
-725 NGDKYSIYADVNET
+725 SVYADVNET

>member
-1 MREPQRVRHDFLVE
+1 
-15 RGKNM
+15 M
-20 NIISKKKQGV
+20 NVISKKKQGI

-65 KNKGEA
+65 KNKGES

-79 KSQWRVAVDTSQSTG
+79 KSKWRVAVDTSQSTG

-109 YNDMFMN
+109 YGEMFMN
-116 VTWHGVYLNAT
+116 VTWHGVYPDAT
-127 LEINGVKVKDGA
+127 LEINGVKVEEGA
-139 EGVQLY
+139 EGVQAY
-145 AAAEIHVNAKTWI
+145 ASAEIHVNAKTWI

-169 SADETQ
+169 SKDETQ

-195 ELQKPAA
+195 ELQKPVA

-229 YKFYLDGK
+229 YKFYLDGEYK
-237 LVKDITN
+237 KDITN
-244 GGVVTIEELKLE
+244 GGIVTIEELGLKA
-256 EGKTYTFGVSAVNA
+256 GQTYKFGVSAVNK
-270 AGESDISTVSVTVPS
+270 AGESDISEISVAVPS
-285 KETETSTGSTEETT
+285 KETETTGSEETT
-299 EAFDP
+299 ETLDP
-304 STITEWTAVKGSTTM
+304 STIKDWTEVKDSKNTM
-319 SYYIANDAAGKVSV
+319 LYYIANKASDKVSV
-333 QPEMHGDNLYAA
+333 KPEMHGDNLYAA
-345 FKIAAKFKSV
+345 FTLAAKFKSV
-355 VLNDESITPRDGAD
+355 ELNGETIIPREGAD
-369 VEIAKTSFKEG
+369 IEIPKTSFSKE
-380 YNKLVVTNF
+380 YNKLVVTNH
-389 YGNESVTI
+389 YGSETVTI
-397 YFKVEKEEETTT
+397 YFKVVSATEKT
-409 KPYKDGEVLVNESN
+409 KYK
-423 VIKEVPAYESGNE
+423 
-436 YQNEYKNSGIKF
+436 
-448 VNGKKYVAEVVV
+448 
-460 SSTAAKKIK
+460 
-469 LVFQKNGEKNNNDWS
+469 
-484 PVADGYDVEI
+484 
-494 AAGNKVKITYVFTSN
+494 
-509 LNVDDGIYDIYLGS
+509 
-523 VADATTLVFESKK
+523 
-536 LTTYN
+536 
-541 EVPAGVQTGIE
+541 
-552 VVPAPAT
+552 
-559 YTVTVDGA
+559 VTVDGT
-567 PTSVAE
+567 PTEVEE

-587 DTTNSVAYASGE
+587 DKTNSVAYASGE

-645 VSDILNKDFVTTGTL
+645 ESDILNKDFVTTGTL

-666 FSANGNVLDKDSKY
+666 FSANGNVLNKDSKY

-698 CGSIIKIKTDNY
+698 CGSIIKIKTGNY

>member
-1 MREPQRVRHDFLVE
+1 
-15 RGKNM
+15 M

-55 TDYSQLTYDY
+55 TDYSTLEFTSVTESMDSSY
-65 KNKGEA
+65 A
-71 YMKGAETT
+71 YCITDNTLKDFG
-79 KSQWRVAVDTSQSTG
+79 R
-94 DIVNWMTKGDGNLNF
+94 LNF
-109 YNDMFMN
+109 YGTYYMQVVGSGNSKMKEATVTIDGTVQTDTTIAFDRADAITGFN
-116 VTWHGVYLNAT
+116 VSNLS
-127 LEINGVKVKDGA
+127 
-139 EGVQLY
+139 
-145 AAAEIHVNAKTWI
+145 
-158 NNNAYNVVKVT
+158 NNAYHELKIEGEGGNITIILRKGNVNG
-169 SADETQ
+169 E
-175 YVTFIVA
+175 
-182 TGNKVDTS
+182 

-202 PTGLVANINDLK
+202 PIGLVANINALNTD
-214 TNYTIAFAN
+214 YTIAFAN

-229 YKFYLDGK
+229 YKFYLDGTY
-237 LVKDITN
+237 VKDITN
-244 GGVVTIEELKLE
+244 GGIVTIEELNLE

-285 KETETSTGSTEETT
+285 KETETTNGSEETT

-304 STITEWTAVKGSTTM
+304 STITEWTTVGNSTI

-333 QPEMHGDNLYAA
+333 KPEMHGDNLYVA
-345 FKIAAKFKSV
+345 FSLAAKFKSV
-355 VLNDESITPRDGAD
+355 VLNDESITPRAGAD

-380 YNKLVVTNF
+380 YNKLVVTDY
-389 YGNESVTI
+389 YGKESVTI
-397 YFKVEKEEETTT
+397 YFKVVSATEKT
-409 KPYKDGEVLVNESN
+409 KYK
-423 VIKEVPAYESGNE
+423 
-436 YQNEYKNSGIKF
+436 
-448 VNGKKYVAEVVV
+448 
-460 SSTAAKKIK
+460 
-469 LVFQKNGEKNNNDWS
+469 
-484 PVADGYDVEI
+484 
-494 AAGNKVKITYVFTSN
+494 
-509 LNVDDGIYDIYLGS
+509 
-523 VADATTLVFESKK
+523 
-536 LTTYN
+536 
-541 EVPAGVQTGIE
+541 
-552 VVPAPAT
+552 
-559 YTVTVDGA
+559 VTVDGT
-567 PTSVAE
+567 PTEVEEGAE
-573 GSTYTFGD
+573 YTFGD

-587 DTTNSVAYASGE
+587 DTTNKVAYASGE

-640 GNDIA
+640 ENDIA
-645 VSDILNKDFVTTGTL
+645 ASDILNKDFVTTGTL

-666 FSANGNVLDKDSKY
+666 FSANGNVLNKDSKY

-698 CGSIIKIKTDNY
+698 CGSIIKIKTGNY

>member
-1 MREPQRVRHDFLVE
+1 
-15 RGKNM
+15 M

-94 DIVNWMTKGDGNLNF
+94 DIVNWMTTGDGNLNF
-109 YNDMFMN
+109 YGEMFMN
-116 VTWHGVYLNAT
+116 VTWHGVYPDAT
-127 LEINGVKVKDGA
+127 LEINGVKVEKGA
-139 EGVQLY
+139 EGVQVY
-145 AAAEIHVNAKTWI
+145 AAAEIHVNAKNWI

-214 TNYTIAFAN
+214 TNYTIAFAY

-237 LVKDITN
+237 FVKDITN

-285 KETETSTGSTEETT
+285 KETETTKGSEETT
-299 EAFDP
+299 ETFDP
-304 STITEWTAVKGSTTM
+304 STITEWTAVGGSTTM

-333 QPEMHGDNLYAA
+333 KPEMHGDSLYAA
-345 FKIAAKFKSV
+345 FALAAKFKSV
-355 VLNDESITPRDGAD
+355 VLNDESITPRGGAD

-380 YNKLVVTNF
+380 YNKLVVTDF
-389 YGNESVTI
+389 YGKESVTI

-409 KPYKDGEVLVNESN
+409 KPYKDGEVLVNDSN
-423 VIKEVPAYESGNE
+423 VTKEVPAYENGD
-436 YQNEYKNSGIKF
+436 YWQNEYNNAP
-448 VNGKKYVAEVVV
+448 VNYVKGKKYVAEVVV

-469 LVFQKNGEKNNNDWS
+469 LVFQRVNIWDFVDANS
-484 PVADGYDVEI
+484 GYEAEI
-494 AAGNKVKITYVFTSN
+494 AAGNKVKITYVFEATQETDN
-509 LNVDDGIYDIYLGS
+509 GNFDIYLGS

-541 EVPAGVQTGIE
+541 EVPAGVQTGVE
-552 VVPAPAT
+552 VVSAPAT
-559 YTVTVDGA
+559 YTVTVDGT
-567 PTSVAE
+567 PTSVTE

-599 KITVNSDITVTSIKL
+599 TITVNSNITVTSINL

-698 CGSIIKIKTDNY
+698 CGSIIKIKTGNY

-751 VKEAGYKNC
+751 VKDAGYKNC

>member
-1 MREPQRVRHDFLVE
+1 
-15 RGKNM
+15 M

-94 DIVNWMTKGDGNLNF
+94 DIVNWMTTGDGNLNF
-109 YNDMFMN
+109 YGEMFMN
-116 VTWHGVYLNAT
+116 VTWHGVYPDAT
-127 LEINGVKVKDGA
+127 LEINGVKVEKGA
-139 EGVQLY
+139 EGVQVY
-145 AAAEIHVNAKTWI
+145 AAAEIHVNAKNWI

-202 PTGLVANINDLK
+202 PIGLVANINDLK

-237 LVKDITN
+237 FVKDITN

-285 KETETSTGSTEETT
+285 KETETTKGSEETT
-299 EAFDP
+299 ETFDP
-304 STITEWTAVKGSTTM
+304 STITEWTAVGGSTTM

-333 QPEMHGDNLYAA
+333 KPEMHGDSLYAA
-345 FKIAAKFKSV
+345 FALAAKFKSV
-355 VLNDESITPRDGAD
+355 VLNDESITPRGGAD

-380 YNKLVVTNF
+380 YNKLVVTDF
-389 YGNESVTI
+389 YGKESVTI

-409 KPYKDGEVLVNESN
+409 KPYKDGEVLVNDSN
-423 VIKEVPAYESGNE
+423 VTKEVPAYENGD
-436 YQNEYKNSGIKF
+436 YWQNEYNNAP
-448 VNGKKYVAEVVV
+448 VNYVKGKKYVAEVVV

-469 LVFQKNGEKNNNDWS
+469 LVFQRVNIWDFVDANS
-484 PVADGYDVEI
+484 GYEAEI
-494 AAGNKVKITYVFTSN
+494 AAGNKVKITYVFEATQETDN
-509 LNVDDGIYDIYLGS
+509 GNFDIYLGS

-541 EVPAGVQTGIE
+541 EVPAGVQTGVE
-552 VVPAPAT
+552 VVSAPAT
-559 YTVTVDGA
+559 YTVTVDGT
-567 PTSVAE
+567 PTSVTE

-599 KITVNSDITVTSIKL
+599 TITVNSNITVTSINL

-666 FSANGNVLDKDSKY
+666 FSANGNVLDKGSKY

-698 CGSIIKIKTDNY
+698 CGSIIKIKTGNY

-751 VKEAGYKNC
+751 VKDAGYKNC

>member
-1 MREPQRVRHDFLVE
+1 
-15 RGKNM
+15 M
-20 NIISKKKQGV
+20 NVISKKKQGI

-65 KNKGEA
+65 KNKGES

-79 KSQWRVAVDTSQSTG
+79 KSKWRVAVDTSQSTG

-109 YNDMFMN
+109 YGEMFMN
-116 VTWHGVYLNAT
+116 VTWHGVYPDAT
-127 LEINGVKVKDGA
+127 LEINGVKVEEGA
-139 EGVQLY
+139 EGVQAY
-145 AAAEIHVNAKTWI
+145 ASAEIHVNAKTWI

-169 SADETQ
+169 SKDETQ

-195 ELQKPAA
+195 ELQKPVA

-229 YKFYLDGK
+229 YKFYLDGEYK
-237 LVKDITN
+237 KDITN
-244 GGVVTIEELKLE
+244 GGIVTIEELGLKA
-256 EGKTYTFGVSAVNA
+256 GQTYKFGVSAVNK
-270 AGESDISTVSVTVPS
+270 AGESDISEISVTVPS
-285 KETETSTGSTEETT
+285 KETETTGSEETT
-299 EAFDP
+299 ETLDP
-304 STITEWTAVKGSTTM
+304 STIKDWTEVKDSKNTM
-319 SYYIANDAAGKVSV
+319 LYYIANKASDKVSV
-333 QPEMHGDNLYAA
+333 KPEMHGDNLYAA
-345 FKIAAKFKSV
+345 FTLAAKFKSV
-355 VLNDESITPRDGAD
+355 ELNGETIIPREGAD
-369 VEIAKTSFKEG
+369 IEIPKTSFSKE
-380 YNKLVVTNF
+380 YNKLVVTNH
-389 YGNESVTI
+389 YGSETVTI
-397 YFKVEKEEETTT
+397 YFKVVSATEKT
-409 KPYKDGEVLVNESN
+409 KYK
-423 VIKEVPAYESGNE
+423 
-436 YQNEYKNSGIKF
+436 
-448 VNGKKYVAEVVV
+448 
-460 SSTAAKKIK
+460 
-469 LVFQKNGEKNNNDWS
+469 
-484 PVADGYDVEI
+484 
-494 AAGNKVKITYVFTSN
+494 
-509 LNVDDGIYDIYLGS
+509 
-523 VADATTLVFESKK
+523 
-536 LTTYN
+536 
-541 EVPAGVQTGIE
+541 
-552 VVPAPAT
+552 
-559 YTVTVDGA
+559 VTVDGT
-567 PTSVAE
+567 PTEVEE

-587 DTTNSVAYASGE
+587 DKTNSVAYASGE

-645 VSDILNKDFVTTGTL
+645 ASDILNKDFVTTGTL

-666 FSANGNVLDKDSKY
+666 FSANGNVLNKDSKY

-710 EKKFVGVGYATITYH
+710 EKKFVGVGYVTIKYNNGKTY
-725 NGDKYSIYADVNET
+725 SVCADVNET

>member
-1 MREPQRVRHDFLVE
+1 
-15 RGKNM
+15 M
-20 NIISKKKQGV
+20 NVISKKKQGI

-65 KNKGEA
+65 KNKGES

-79 KSQWRVAVDTSQSTG
+79 KSKWRVAVDTSQSTG

-109 YNDMFMN
+109 YGEMFMN
-116 VTWHGVYLNAT
+116 VTWHGVYPDAT
-127 LEINGVKVKDGA
+127 LEINGVKVEEGA
-139 EGVQLY
+139 EGVQAY
-145 AAAEIHVNAKTWI
+145 ASAEIHVNAKTWI

-169 SADETQ
+169 SKDETQ

-195 ELQKPAA
+195 ELQKPVA

-229 YKFYLDGK
+229 YRFYLDDK
-237 LVKDITN
+237 YVKDITN
-244 GGVVTIEELKLE
+244 GGIVTIEELNLE
-256 EGKTYTFGVSAVNA
+256 VGKTYTFGVSAVNA
-270 AGESDISTVSVTVPS
+270 AGESAISTVSVTVPS
-285 KETETSTGSTEETT
+285 KETETTTGSEETT
-299 EAFDP
+299 ETLDP
-304 STITEWTAVKGSTTM
+304 STIKDWTEVTNSNKTM
-319 SYYIANDAAGKVSV
+319 LYYIANKASDKVSV
-333 QPEMHGDNLYAA
+333 KPEMHGDNLYAA
-345 FKIAAKFKSV
+345 FTLAAKFKSV
-355 VLNDESITPRDGAD
+355 ELNGETIKPREGAD
-369 VEIAKTSFKEG
+369 IEIPKTSFSKE
-380 YNKLVVTNF
+380 YNKLVVTNY
-389 YGNESVTI
+389 YGSETVTI
-397 YFKVEKEEETTT
+397 YFKVVSATEKT
-409 KPYKDGEVLVNESN
+409 KYK
-423 VIKEVPAYESGNE
+423 
-436 YQNEYKNSGIKF
+436 
-448 VNGKKYVAEVVV
+448 
-460 SSTAAKKIK
+460 
-469 LVFQKNGEKNNNDWS
+469 
-484 PVADGYDVEI
+484 
-494 AAGNKVKITYVFTSN
+494 
-509 LNVDDGIYDIYLGS
+509 
-523 VADATTLVFESKK
+523 
-536 LTTYN
+536 
-541 EVPAGVQTGIE
+541 
-552 VVPAPAT
+552 
-559 YTVTVDGA
+559 VTVDGT
-567 PTSVAE
+567 PTEVEE

-666 FSANGNVLDKDSKY
+666 FSANGNVLNKESKY

-710 EKKFVGVGYATITYH
+710 EKKFVGVGYVTIKYNNGKTY
-725 NGDKYSIYADVNET
+725 SVCADVNET

>member
-1 MREPQRVRHDFLVE
+1 
-15 RGKNM
+15 M

-94 DIVNWMTKGDGNLNF
+94 DIVNWMTTGDGNLNF
-109 YNDMFMN
+109 YGDMFMN
-116 VTWHGVYLNAT
+116 VTWHGVYPDAT
-127 LEINGVKVKDGA
+127 LEINGVKVEKGA
-139 EGVQLY
+139 EGVQVY
-145 AAAEIHVNAKTWI
+145 AAAEIHVNAKNWI

-202 PTGLVANINDLK
+202 PAGLVANINALNTD
-214 TNYTIAFAN
+214 YTIAFAN

-229 YKFYLDGK
+229 YKFYLDGTY
-237 LVKDITN
+237 VKDITN
-244 GGVVTIEELKLE
+244 GGIVTIEELKLE

-270 AGESDISTVSVTVPS
+270 AGESDISTVQVKVPS
-285 KETETSTGSTEETT
+285 KETETSSGSTEETT

-304 STITEWTAVKGSTTM
+304 STITDWTAVKGSTTM
-319 SYYIANDAAGKVSV
+319 SYYIANDAATKVSV
-333 QPEMHGDNLYAA
+333 KPEMHGDNLYAA
-345 FKIAAKFKSV
+345 FTLAAKFKSV
-355 VLNDESITPRDGAD
+355 SLNGEAIEPRGGAD

-380 YNKLVVTNF
+380 YNKLEVTDF
-389 YGNESVTI
+389 YGKETVTV
-397 YFKVEKEEETTT
+397 YFKVAKKEETTT

-423 VIKEVPAYESGNE
+423 VTKEVPAYEGGD
-436 YQNEYKNSGIKF
+436 YWQNEYNNAP
-448 VNGKKYVAEVVV
+448 VNYVEGKKYVAEVVV

-469 LVFQKNGEKNNNDWS
+469 MVFQRVGIWDFVDANS
-484 PVADGYDVEI
+484 GYEAEI
-494 AAGNKVKITYVFTSN
+494 AAGNKVKITYVFEATQGKGTDN
-509 LNVDDGIYDIYLGS
+509 GNFDIYLGS

-541 EVPAGVQTGIE
+541 EVPAGVQTGVE
-552 VVPAPAT
+552 VLSAPAT
-559 YTVTVDGA
+559 YTVTVDGT
-567 PTSVAE
+567 PTSVTE

-599 KITVNSDITVTSIKL
+599 TITVNSNITVTSINL

-645 VSDILNKDFVTTGTL
+645 VS
-660 ITTFDL
+660 
-666 FSANGNVLDKDSKY
+666 
-680 TNLDIANSGWYND
+680 
-693 EVGKF
+693 E
-698 CGSIIKIKTDNY
+698 
-710 EKKFVGVGYATITYH
+710 
-725 NGDKYSIYADVNET
+725 
-739 DNARSIYYVANA
+739 
-751 VKEAGYKNC
+751 
-760 DAAQKAIID
+760 
-769 KYLAK
+769 YLK
-774 EAF
+774 

>member
-1 MREPQRVRHDFLVE
+1 
-15 RGKNM
+15 M

-94 DIVNWMTKGDGNLNF
+94 DIVNWMTTGDGNLNF
-109 YNDMFMN
+109 YGEMFMN
-116 VTWHGVYLNAT
+116 VTWHGVYPDAT
-127 LEINGVKVKDGA
+127 LEINGVKVEKGA
-139 EGVQLY
+139 EGVQVY
-145 AAAEIHVNAKTWI
+145 AAAEIHVNAKNWI

-237 LVKDITN
+237 FVKDITN

-285 KETETSTGSTEETT
+285 KETETTKGSEETT
-299 EAFDP
+299 ETFDP
-304 STITEWTAVKGSTTM
+304 STITEWTAVGGSTTM

-333 QPEMHGDNLYAA
+333 KPEMHGDSLYAA
-345 FKIAAKFKSV
+345 FALAAKFKSV
-355 VLNDESITPRDGAD
+355 VLNDESITPRGGAD

-380 YNKLVVTNF
+380 YNKLVVTDF
-389 YGNESVTI
+389 YGKESVTI

-409 KPYKDGEVLVNESN
+409 KPYKDGEVLVNDSN
-423 VIKEVPAYESGNE
+423 VTKEVPAYENGD
-436 YQNEYKNSGIKF
+436 YWQNEYNNAP
-448 VNGKKYVAEVVV
+448 VNYVKGKKYVAEVVV

-469 LVFQKNGEKNNNDWS
+469 LVFQRVNIGDFVDANS
-484 PVADGYDVEI
+484 GYEAEI
-494 AAGNKVKITYVFTSN
+494 AAGNKVKITYVFEATQETDN
-509 LNVDDGIYDIYLGS
+509 GNFDIYLGS

-541 EVPAGVQTGIE
+541 EVPAGVQTGVE
-552 VVPAPAT
+552 VVSAPAT
-559 YTVTVDGA
+559 YTVTVDGT
-567 PTSVAE
+567 PTSVTE

-599 KITVNSDITVTSIKL
+599 TITVNSNITVTSINL

-666 FSANGNVLDKDSKY
+666 FSANGSVLNKDSKY
-680 TNLDIANSGWYND
+680 TKLDIANSGWYDD

-710 EKKFVGVGYATITYH
+710 EKKFVGVGYVTIKYNNGKTY
-725 NGDKYSIYADVNET
+725 SVCADVNET

>member
-1 MREPQRVRHDFLVE
+1 
-15 RGKNM
+15 M

-94 DIVNWMTKGDGNLNF
+94 DIVNWMTTGDGNLNF
-109 YNDMFMN
+109 YGEMFMN
-116 VTWHGVYLNAT
+116 VTWHGVYPDAT
-127 LEINGVKVKDGA
+127 LEINGVKVEKGA
-139 EGVQLY
+139 EGVQVY
-145 AAAEIHVNAKTWI
+145 EAAEIHVNAKNWI

-237 LVKDITN
+237 FVKDITN

-285 KETETSTGSTEETT
+285 KETETTKGSEETT
-299 EAFDP
+299 ETFDP
-304 STITEWTAVKGSTTM
+304 STITEWTAVGGSTTM

-333 QPEMHGDNLYAA
+333 KPEMHGDSLYAA
-345 FKIAAKFKSV
+345 FALAAKFKSV
-355 VLNDESITPRDGAD
+355 VLNDESITPRGGAD

-380 YNKLVVTNF
+380 YNKLVVTDF
-389 YGNESVTI
+389 YGKESVTI

-409 KPYKDGEVLVNESN
+409 KPYKDGEVLVNDSN
-423 VIKEVPAYESGNE
+423 VTKEVPAYENGD
-436 YQNEYKNSGIKF
+436 YWQNEYNNAP
-448 VNGKKYVAEVVV
+448 VNYVKGKKYVAEVVV

-469 LVFQKNGEKNNNDWS
+469 LVFQRVNIWDFVDANS
-484 PVADGYDVEI
+484 GYEAEI
-494 AAGNKVKITYVFTSN
+494 AAGNKVKITYVFEATQETDN
-509 LNVDDGIYDIYLGS
+509 GNFDIYLGS

-541 EVPAGVQTGIE
+541 EVPAGVQTGVE
-552 VVPAPAT
+552 VVSAPAT
-559 YTVTVDGA
+559 YTVTVDGT
-567 PTSVAE
+567 PTSVTE

-599 KITVNSDITVTSIKL
+599 TITVNSDITVTSIKL

-666 FSANGNVLDKDSKY
+666 FSANGNVLNKESKY

-710 EKKFVGVGYATITYH
+710 EKKFVGVGYVTIKYNNGKTY
-725 NGDKYSIYADVNET
+725 SVCADVNET

>member
-1 MREPQRVRHDFLVE
+1 
-15 RGKNM
+15 M
-20 NIISKKKQGV
+20 NVISKKKQGI

-40 VTSLTIYNPREAKAD
+40 VTSLTIYNPREAKAAD

-71 YMKGAETT
+71 NMKGAETT
-79 KSQWRVAVDTSQSTG
+79 KSQWRVAVDKSQSTG
-94 DIVNWMTKGDGNLNF
+94 NIVDWMTTGSGELNF
-109 YNDMFMN
+109 YGDMFMK
-116 VTWHGVYLNAT
+116 VVWHGNYPGAT
-127 LEINGVKVKDGA
+127 LEINGVKIVKTGA
-139 EGVQLY
+139 TVPVCNDFET
-145 AAAEIHVNAKTWI
+145 HVNAKNWI

-169 SADETQ
+169 SKDETQ

-202 PTGLVANINDLK
+202 PEGLSANINDLK
-214 TNYTIAFAN
+214 TNYTISFAN
-223 VATATS
+223 VPTAEK
-229 YKFYLDGK
+229 YEFYLDGVYK
-237 LVKDITN
+237 RDITN
-244 GGVVTIEELKLE
+244 GGIVTIEELGLKA
-256 EGKTYTFGVSAVNA
+256 GQTYKFGVCAVNK
-270 AGESDISTVSVTVPS
+270 AGKSEISIVSVTV
-285 KETETSTGSTEETT
+285 KTETTGPEETT
-299 EAFDP
+299 EP
-304 STITEWTAVKGSTTM
+304 LKPETIKDWTEVKNSNNTM
-319 SYYIANDAAGKVSV
+319 LYYIADGASDKMAVL
-333 QPEMHGDNLYAA
+333 PEMHGDNLFAA
-345 FKIAAKFKSV
+345 FKLTPKYKV
-355 VLNDESITPRDGAD
+355 ELNGETIKPREGAD
-369 VEIAKTSFKEG
+369 IEIPKTSFSKE
-380 YNKLVVTNF
+380 YNKLVVTNSQ
-389 YGNESVTI
+389 GNDSVTI
-397 YFKVEKEEETTT
+397 Y
-409 KPYKDGEVLVNESN
+409 
-423 VIKEVPAYESGNE
+423 IK
-436 YQNEYKNSGIKF
+436 
-448 VNGKKYVAEVVV
+448 VV
-460 SSTAAKKIK
+460 SAT
-469 LVFQKNGEKNNNDWS
+469 EKT
-484 PVADGYDVEI
+484 
-494 AAGNKVKITYVFTSN
+494 KCK
-509 LNVDDGIYDIYLGS
+509 
-523 VADATTLVFESKK
+523 
-536 LTTYN
+536 
-541 EVPAGVQTGIE
+541 
-552 VVPAPAT
+552 
-559 YTVTVDGA
+559 VTVDGTA
-567 PTSVAE
+567 TEVE
-573 GSTYTFGD
+573 KGSTYTFGD

-587 DTTNSVAYASGE
+587 DTKNSVAYASGE
-599 KITVNSDITVTSIKL
+599 EITVNSDITVTSIKL

-645 VSDILNKDFVTTGTL
+645 ASDILNKDFVTTGTL

-666 FSANGNVLDKDSKY
+666 FSANGNVLNKDSKY

-698 CGSIIKIKTDNY
+698 CGSIIKIKTGNY

>member
-1 MREPQRVRHDFLVE
+1 
-15 RGKNM
+15 M
-20 NIISKKKQGV
+20 NVISKKKQGI

-65 KNKGEA
+65 KNKGES

-79 KSQWRVAVDTSQSTG
+79 KSKWRVAVDTSQSTG

-109 YNDMFMN
+109 YGEMFMN
-116 VTWHGVYLNAT
+116 VTWHGVYPDAT
-127 LEINGVKVKDGA
+127 LEINGVKVEEGA
-139 EGVQLY
+139 EGVQAY
-145 AAAEIHVNAKTWI
+145 ASAEIHVNAKTWI

-169 SADETQ
+169 SKDETQ

-195 ELQKPAA
+195 ELQKPVA

-214 TNYTIAFAN
+214 TNYTIAFDN

-229 YKFYLDGK
+229 YRFYLDDK
-237 LVKDITN
+237 YVKDITN
-244 GGVVTIEELKLE
+244 CGIVTIEELNLE
-256 EGKTYTFGVSAVNA
+256 VGKTYTFGVSAVNA
-270 AGESDISTVSVTVPS
+270 AGESAISTVSVTVPS
-285 KETETSTGSTEETT
+285 KETETTTGSEETT
-299 EAFDP
+299 ETLDP
-304 STITEWTAVKGSTTM
+304 STIKDWTEVTNSNKTM
-319 SYYIANDAAGKVSV
+319 LYYIANKASDKVSV
-333 QPEMHGDNLYAA
+333 KPEMHGDNLYAA
-345 FKIAAKFKSV
+345 FTLAAKFKSV
-355 VLNDESITPRDGAD
+355 ELNGETIKPREGAD
-369 VEIAKTSFKEG
+369 IEIPKTSFSKE
-380 YNKLVVTNF
+380 YNKLVVTNY
-389 YGNESVTI
+389 YGSETVTI
-397 YFKVEKEEETTT
+397 YFKVVSATEKT
-409 KPYKDGEVLVNESN
+409 KYK
-423 VIKEVPAYESGNE
+423 
-436 YQNEYKNSGIKF
+436 
-448 VNGKKYVAEVVV
+448 
-460 SSTAAKKIK
+460 
-469 LVFQKNGEKNNNDWS
+469 
-484 PVADGYDVEI
+484 
-494 AAGNKVKITYVFTSN
+494 
-509 LNVDDGIYDIYLGS
+509 
-523 VADATTLVFESKK
+523 
-536 LTTYN
+536 
-541 EVPAGVQTGIE
+541 
-552 VVPAPAT
+552 
-559 YTVTVDGA
+559 VTVDGT
-567 PTSVAE
+567 PTEVEE

-666 FSANGNVLDKDSKY
+666 FSANGNVLNKESKY

-710 EKKFVGVGYATITYH
+710 EKKFVGVGYVTIKYNNGKTY
-725 NGDKYSIYADVNET
+725 SVCADVNET